1 MHYTIQPGDTITDVT
16 RRLGIDWET
25 LRTSNPKAVGRS
37 ARTGRSIIKAGATV
51 RTPDSFADLLARET
65 AARVALP
72 TTNSAGR
79 VTAAFAAPRPAGA
92 TTPAIATGVSLPE
105 PVAEPAKGGETIH
118 VLQKGENV
126 WTLAAKKYHVDP
138 QAILR
143 LNNITNPKNLQIGQQ
158 LRIPAGEQGSDPAT
172 DVVASWYGQYHHG
185 RIMANGEPDNKHGHT
200 IAHRD
205 MPLGTRVEL
214 ENPETGEKAR
224 ATVTDRGPYV
234 EGRDVDL
241 SYRLA
246 RKLSL
251 SRQGVANLKM
261 RVL

>member
-16 RRLGIDWET
+16 RRLGMDWDT
-25 LRTSNPKAVGRS
+25 LQTTNPKAVGRS
-37 ARTGRSIIKAGATV
+37 ARTGRAIVKAGATV
-51 RTPDSFADLLARET
+51 QTPGSFADLLARET
-65 AARVALP
+65 AARVAMP
-72 TTNSAGR
+72 TRNSAGR
-79 VTAAFAAPRPAGA
+79 VTAAFAPPRTAA
-92 TTPAIATGVSLPE
+92 AVATGVSL
-105 PVAEPAKGGETIH
+105 AEPAAVPAKSGETIH

-185 RIMANGEPDNKHGHT
+185 RIMANGEPYNMHGHT

>member
-1 MHYTIQPGDTITDVT
+1 
-16 RRLGIDWET
+16 
-25 LRTSNPKAVGRS
+25 
-37 ARTGRSIIKAGATV
+37 
-51 RTPDSFADLLARET
+51 
-65 AARVALP
+65 
-72 TTNSAGR
+72 
-79 VTAAFAAPRPAGA
+79 
-92 TTPAIATGVSLPE
+92 
-105 PVAEPAKGGETIH
+105 
-118 VLQKGENV
+118 
-126 WTLAAKKYHVDP
+126 
-138 QAILR
+138 
-143 LNNITNPKNLQIGQQ
+143 
-158 LRIPAGEQGSDPAT
+158 
-172 DVVASWYGQYHHG
+172 
-185 RIMANGEPDNKHGHT
+185 
-200 IAHRD
+200 HRD

>member
-25 LRTSNPKAVGRS
+25 LRATNPKAVGRS
-37 ARTGRSIIKAGATV
+37 ARTGRAIIKAGATV

-65 AARVALP
+65 AARVAMP
-72 TTNSAGR
+72 TKNSAGR
-79 VTAAFAAPRPAGA
+79 VTTAFAAPRPAGA
-92 TTPAIATGVSLPE
+92 TAPAVATGVRLSE
-105 PVAEPAKGGETIH
+105 AAAEHAKSGETIH
-118 VLQKGENV
+118 VLQKGESV
-126 WTLAAKKYHVDP
+126 WALATKKYHVDP

-143 LNNITNPKNLQIGQQ
+143 LNNINNPKNLQIGQQ
-158 LRIPAGEQGSDPAT
+158 LRIPTGDRGSAPAT
-172 DVVASWYGQYHHG
+172 EVVASWYGQYHHG
-185 RIMANGEPDNKHGHT
+185 RIMANGQPFDMHGHT

-214 ENPETGEKAR
+214 ENPATGEKAH

-251 SRQGVANLKM
+251 ARQGVGNLKM

>member
-1 MHYTIQPGDTITDVT
+1 MRSQFLSAGELHHQLQPREVLPLPQIL
-16 RRLGIDWET
+16 LGH
-25 LRTSNPKAVGRS
+25 
-37 ARTGRSIIKAGATV
+37 AGIRICQERV
-51 RTPDSFADLLARET
+51 L
-65 AARVALP
+65 AARH
-72 TTNSAGR
+72 R
-79 VTAAFAAPRPAGA
+79 
-92 TTPAIATGVSLPE
+92 
-105 PVAEPAKGGETIH
+105 
-118 VLQKGENV
+118 
-126 WTLAAKKYHVDP
+126 
-138 QAILR
+138 
-143 LNNITNPKNLQIGQQ
+143 NIDIGQQ

-185 RIMANGEPDNKHGHT
+185 RIMANGEPYSMQGHT

-205 MPLGTRVEL
+205 MPLGTRTEL

>member
-16 RRLGIDWET
+16 RRLGMDWDT
-25 LRTSNPKAVGRS
+25 LQTTNPKAVGRS
-37 ARTGRSIIKAGATV
+37 ARTGRAIVKAGATV
-51 RTPDSFADLLARET
+51 QTPGSFADLLARET
-65 AARVALP
+65 AARVAMP
-72 TTNSAGR
+72 TRNSAGR
-79 VTAAFAAPRPAGA
+79 VTAAFAPPRGA
-92 TTPAIATGVSLPE
+92 AAATPAVATGVSLPE
-105 PVAEPAKGGETIH
+105 PAAAPAKGGETIH

-143 LNNITNPKNLQIGQQ
+143 LNNIKNPKNLQIGQQ
-158 LRIPAGEQGSDPAT
+158 LRIPTGDQGSDPAT
-172 DVVASWYGQYHHG
+172 EVVASWYGQYHHG
-185 RIMANGEPDNKHGHT
+185 RIMANGEPYNMYGHT

-234 EGRDVDL
+234 EGRAVDL

-251 SRQGVANLKM
+251 ARPGVAHLKM

>member
-79 VTAAFAAPRPAGA
+79 VKAAFAAPRPAGA
-92 TTPAIATGVSLPE
+92 TAPAIATGVSLPE

-118 VLQKGENV
+118 VLQ
-126 WTLAAKKYHVDP
+126 
-138 QAILR
+138 
-143 LNNITNPKNLQIGQQ
+143 
-158 LRIPAGEQGSDPAT
+158 
-172 DVVASWYGQYHHG
+172 
-185 RIMANGEPDNKHGHT
+185 
-200 IAHRD
+200 
-205 MPLGTRVEL
+205 
-214 ENPETGEKAR
+214 
-224 ATVTDRGPYV
+224 
-234 EGRDVDL
+234 
-241 SYRLA
+241 
-246 RKLSL
+246 
-251 SRQGVANLKM
+251 
-261 RVL
+261 

>member
-16 RRLGIDWET
+16 RRLGMDWDT
-25 LRTSNPKAVGRS
+25 LQTTNPKAVGRS
-37 ARTGRSIIKAGATV
+37 ARTGRAIVKAGATV
-51 RTPDSFADLLARET
+51 QTPGSFADLLARET
-65 AARVALP
+65 AARVAMP
-72 TTNSAGR
+72 TRNSAGR
-79 VTAAFAAPRPAGA
+79 VTAAFAPPRGAAATSPAV
-92 TTPAIATGVSLPE
+92 ATGVSLPE
-105 PVAEPAKGGETIH
+105 PAAEIAKSGETIH
-118 VLQKGENV
+118 VLQKGESV
-126 WTLAAKKYHVDP
+126 WALAAKKYHVDP
-138 QAILR
+138 QAVLR
-143 LNNITNPKNLQIGQQ
+143 LNNIKNPKNLQIGQQ
-158 LRIPAGEQGSDPAT
+158 LRIPATGQETGSAT
-172 DVVASWYGQYHHG
+172 EVVASWYGQYHHG
-185 RIMANGEPDNKHGHT
+185 RTMANGEPYNMHGHT